1 MKMNNKV
8 IKKIYIFPYV
18 CFMFF
23 FISCSSIEKINNNT
37 EFTCFIVDENNNP
50 VSECSV
56 FIIKNDKQIECAK
69 TNKNGFVFFNG
80 IKNDTYT
87 LSLMKPGVPK
97 KNINFHLNN
106 NCDKYYC
113 FQFESKDYV
122 FDSIEKLL
130 KENKVNEALELLNT
144 IFTNGQSELEV
155 LIYLYK
161 CYGFYLMSDKT
172 ACMSEIE
179 KIKKIEKRDYSIF
192 VDYSKLINLVESL

>member
-8 IKKIYIFPYV
+8 MKKIYILPYV

-144 IFTNGQSELEV
+144 IFTNGQPELEV

-161 CYGFYLMSDKT
+161 CYGCLIKRLVCLKLKKLKKSKR
-172 ACMSEIE
+172 EI
-179 KIKKIEKRDYSIF
+179 IRF
-192 VDYSKLINLVESL
+192 LLITQN